1 LARSIARTRLDDDN
15 AGLPGV
21 SDGGNIMPATAL
33 RTDAFELDHAALL
46 QLNRDYIDSVQNSD
60 VARFDEILAGD
71 FLCSHPD
78 GSLVDRATFLAQTA
92 RPVAIRNLTAED
104 VNIRLMGEFAI
115 IHAATRY
122 LKPDGTEGRGRYTD
136 VWARRNGRW
145 LCVSAHV
152 ARG

>member
-1 LARSIARTRLDDDN
+1 
-15 AGLPGV
+15 
-21 SDGGNIMPATAL
+21 MPATAL

-104 VNIRLMGEFAI
+104 VNIRLMGDFAI

>member
-1 LARSIARTRLDDDN
+1 
-15 AGLPGV
+15 
-21 SDGGNIMPATAL
+21 MPATAL
-33 RTDAFELDHAALL
+33 RSDAAASDHDTLAR
-46 QLNRDYIDSVQNSD
+46 LNRDYIASVQSSD
-60 VARFDEILAGD
+60 VARFEEILAED

-78 GSLVDRATFLAQTA
+78 GSRVDRATFLAQTA

-104 VNIRLMGEFAI
+104 VNIRLMGDFAI

-152 ARG
+152 TRG

>member
-1 LARSIARTRLDDDN
+1 
-15 AGLPGV
+15 
-21 SDGGNIMPATAL
+21 MPATAL

-152 ARG
+152 TRR